1 MAGRYTLRNSRFELA
16 SESAIPKLD
25 LDHFDV
31 RMAVRIL
38 HHPFCMA
45 LATPLLLAALLL
57 MLLITAGP
65 SSAQD
70 GEGASEST
78 AQEEGSAA
86 PAGLSD
92 LRFINPRARI
102 ALPEPMPGPVLRFV
116 VADDFPP
123 FAFLDGSGR
132 LSGVHIDLIRAV
144 CDTLDL
150 PCTLQARR
158 FDQVTAAAQ
167 EDPNNLVLAAGLSI
181 TRQNAERFTFSLPYY
196 RFAARF
202 VGAQSAEAQ
211 TSDSADWLNDAR
223 IGVVEN
229 TAHAAFLRD
238 AYADTEIETFPNAQA
253 MLRALRREDISHAFG
268 DGVDLAIWLASNQSG
283 DCCAFVGQPI
293 FSVSYFGEGLAFAV
307 PRGQSQLVQAL
318 NAALIRL
325 ESSGELETIMLTA
338 FPLDPLG
345 L

>member
-1 MAGRYTLRNSRFELA
+1 M
-16 SESAIPKLD
+16 
-25 LDHFDV
+25 
-31 RMAVRIL
+31 
-38 HHPFCMA
+38 
-45 LATPLLLAALLL
+45 AALLL
-57 MLLITAGP
+57 MVLAAPGS
-65 SSAQD
+65 SSAQEVQSADESPAEQD
-70 GEGASEST
+70 GAGSDT
-78 AQEEGSAA
+78 ATSI
-86 PAGLSD
+86 GLSD

-123 FAFLDGSGR
+123 FAFLDGTGR
-132 LSGVHIDLIRAV
+132 LAGVHIDLIRAV

-158 FDQVTAAAQ
+158 FDQVTAAAN
-167 EDPNNLVLAAGLSI
+167 EDPNNLVLAAGLAI

-202 VGAQSAEAQ
+202 IGTQSDEP
-211 TSDSADWLNDAR
+211 DPDWIDNAR

-238 AYADTEIETFPNAQA
+238 AYADTDIETFTTAQA
-253 MLRALRREDISHAFG
+253 MLRALRREVISHAFG
-268 DGVDLAIWLASNQSG
+268 DGVDLAIWLAGNQSG

-293 FSVSYFGEGLAFAV
+293 FSVTYFGEGLAFAV

>member
-1 MAGRYTLRNSRFELA
+1 MRSFFRPLIPALIALI
-16 SESAIPKLD
+16 AIPQL
-25 LDHFDV
+25 V
-31 RMAVRIL
+31 
-38 HHPFCMA
+38 
-45 LATPLLLAALLL
+45 
-57 MLLITAGP
+57 
-65 SSAQD
+65 
-70 GEGASEST
+70 T
-78 AQEEGSAA
+78 AQQVEIAPEGPVGQDESVEETA
-86 PAGLSD
+86 PMGLSD

-123 FAFLDGSGR
+123 FAFLDGTGR
-132 LSGVHIDLIRAV
+132 LAGVHIDLIRAV

-158 FDQVTAAAQ
+158 FDQVVAAVQ
-167 EDPNNLVLAAGLSI
+167 DDPNNLVLAAGLAV
-181 TRQNAERFTFSLPYY
+181 TRDTAERFTFSLPYY

-202 VGAQSAEAQ
+202 VGARADAENP
-211 TSDSADWLNDAR
+211 DWVDGAR

-238 AYADTEIETFPNAQA
+238 AYADAAIVTFPAA
-253 MLRALRREDISHAFG
+253 EDLFLALRSEDISHAFG
-268 DGVDLAIWLASNQSG
+268 DGIDLAFWLASDQSG
-283 DCCAFVGQPI
+283 DCCAFVGPPI
-293 FSVSYFGEGLAFAV
+293 FSVTYFGEGLAFAV

>member
-1 MAGRYTLRNSRFELA
+1 LA
-16 SESAIPKLD
+16 
-25 LDHFDV
+25 
-31 RMAVRIL
+31 
-38 HHPFCMA
+38 
-45 LATPLLLAALLL
+45 LAALLL
-57 MLLITAGP
+57 LPLAGP

-70 GEGASEST
+70 VQSVEQDGV
-78 AQEEGSAA
+78 GSDTGTSM
-86 PAGLSD
+86 GLSD

-123 FAFLDGSGR
+123 FAFLDGTGR
-132 LSGVHIDLIRAV
+132 LAGVHIDLIRAV

-158 FDQVTAAAQ
+158 FDQVTAAAN
-167 EDPNNLVLAAGLSI
+167 EDPNNLVLAAGLAI

-202 VGAQSAEAQ
+202 IGAQSDEP
-211 TSDSADWLNDAR
+211 DPDWIDNAR

-238 AYADTEIETFPNAQA
+238 AYADTDIETFTTAQA

-268 DGVDLAIWLASNQSG
+268 DGVDLAIWLAGNQSG

-293 FSVSYFGEGLAFAV
+293 FSVTYFGEGLAFAV

>member
-1 MAGRYTLRNSRFELA
+1 
-16 SESAIPKLD
+16 
-25 LDHFDV
+25 V
-31 RMAVRIL
+31 RSYFR
-38 HHPFCMA
+38 
-45 LATPLLLAALLL
+45 
-57 MLLITAGP
+57 LLIPAFLALVACP
-65 SSAQD
+65 LVA
-70 GEGASEST
+70 T
-78 AQEEGSAA
+78 AQQAETGSEGDVVLEDNGSDAA
-86 PAGLSD
+86 PMGLSD

-123 FAFLDGSGR
+123 FAFLDGTGR
-132 LSGVHIDLIRAV
+132 LAGVHIDLIRAI

-158 FDQVTAAAQ
+158 FDQVVAAVQ
-167 EDPNNLVLAAGLSI
+167 DDPNNLVLAAGLAV
-181 TRQNAERFTFSLPYY
+181 TRDTAERFTFSLPYY

-202 VGAQSAEAQ
+202 IGARADAENP
-211 TSDSADWLNDAR
+211 DWVDGAR

-238 AYADTEIETFPNAQA
+238 AYADAEIVTFSAGED
-253 MLRALRREDISHAFG
+253 MFRALRNEDISHAFG
-268 DGVDLAIWLASNQSG
+268 DGIDLAFWLASDRSG
-283 DCCAFVGQPI
+283 DCCAYVGPPI
-293 FSVSYFGEGLAFAV
+293 FSVTYFGEGLAFAV

-325 ESSGELETIMLTA
+325 ESSGDLETIMLTA

>member
-1 MAGRYTLRNSRFELA
+1 VRTLHRFPLSSLSLALVALIAIFAFPMAA
-16 SESAIPKLD
+16 SAQEA
-25 LDHFDV
+25 
-31 RMAVRIL
+31 A
-38 HHPFCMA
+38 
-45 LATPLLLAALLL
+45 ATP
-57 MLLITAGP
+57 
-65 SSAQD
+65 
-70 GEGASEST
+70 ST
-78 AQEEGSAA
+78 
-86 PAGLSD
+86 PMGLSE

-123 FAFLDGSGR
+123 FAFLDGTGR
-132 LSGVHIDLIRAV
+132 LTGVHIDLIRAI

-167 EDPNNLVLAAGLSI
+167 EDPDNLVLAAGLAI
-181 TRQNAERFTFSLPYY
+181 TGDTAERFTFSLPYY

-202 VGAQSAEAQ
+202 VGLRSAENE
-211 TSDSADWLNDAR
+211 ADWIDAAR

-238 AYADTEIETFPNAQA
+238 AYADADMVPFADAPA
-253 MLRALRREDISHAFG
+253 MLVALQRGEISHAFG
-268 DGVDLAIWLASNQSG
+268 DGIDLAFWLASDRSG
-283 DCCAFVGQPI
+283 DCCVFVGQPV
-293 FSVSYFGEGLAFAV
+293 FSVPYFGEGLAFAV
-307 PRGQSQLVQAL
+307 PRGQSLLVQAL

-325 ESSGELETIMLTA
+325 EGSGELETIMLTA

>member
-1 MAGRYTLRNSRFELA
+1 MAQQVETA
-16 SESAIPKLD
+16 SEG
-25 LDHFDV
+25 DV
-31 RMAVRIL
+31 V
-38 HHPFCMA
+38 
-45 LATPLLLAALLL
+45 
-57 MLLITAGP
+57 
-65 SSAQD
+65 QD
-70 GEGASEST
+70 EN
-78 AQEEGSAA
+78 A
-86 PAGLSD
+86 PMGLSN

-123 FAFLDGSGR
+123 FAFLDGTGR
-132 LSGVHIDLIRAV
+132 LAGVHIDLIRAI

-158 FDQVTAAAQ
+158 FDQVAAAVQ
-167 EDPNNLVLAAGLSI
+167 DDPNNLVLAAGLAVDRD
-181 TRQNAERFTFSLPYY
+181 TADRFTFSLPYY

-202 VGAQSAEAQ
+202 VGA
-211 TSDSADWLNDAR
+211 SADAGNPDWVNGAR

-238 AYADTEIETFPNAQA
+238 AYADAEIATFPAA
-253 MLRALRREDISHAFG
+253 ADLFRALRNEDISHAFG
-268 DGVDLAIWLASNQSG
+268 DGIDLAFWLASDQSG
-283 DCCAFVGQPI
+283 DCCAFVGPPI
-293 FSVSYFGEGLAFAV
+293 FSVTYFGEGLAFAV

-325 ESSGELETIMLTA
+325 ESSGDLETIMLTA

>member
-1 MAGRYTLRNSRFELA
+1 MRSFLRLLVPTFLA
-16 SESAIPKLD
+16 LTVFP
-25 LDHFDV
+25 
-31 RMAVRIL
+31 
-38 HHPFCMA
+38 
-45 LATPLLLAALLL
+45 LAT
-57 MLLITAGP
+57 
-65 SSAQD
+65 
-70 GEGASEST
+70 T
-78 AQEEGSAA
+78 AQQVETQSEGDVLQDELTLDVA
-86 PAGLSD
+86 PTGLSD

-123 FAFLDGSGR
+123 FAFLDGTGR
-132 LSGVHIDLIRAV
+132 LVGVHIDLIRAI

-158 FDQVTAAAQ
+158 FDQVVAAVQ
-167 EDPNNLVLAAGLSI
+167 DDPNNLVLAAGLAV
-181 TRQNAERFTFSLPYY
+181 TRDTADRFTFSLPYY

-202 VGAQSAEAQ
+202 VGAPADVQ
-211 TSDSADWLNDAR
+211 TSDWVDGAR

-238 AYADTEIETFPNAQA
+238 AYADAEIVTFPGAED
-253 MLRALRREDISHAFG
+253 LFRALRNEDVSHAFG
-268 DGVDLAIWLASNQSG
+268 DGIDLAFWLASDQSG
-283 DCCAFVGQPI
+283 DCCAFVGPPI
-293 FSVSYFGEGLAFAV
+293 FSVTYFGEGLTFAV

-325 ESSGELETIMLTA
+325 ESSGDLETIMLTA

>member
-1 MAGRYTLRNSRFELA
+1 M
-16 SESAIPKLD
+16 
-25 LDHFDV
+25 
-31 RMAVRIL
+31 
-38 HHPFCMA
+38 
-45 LATPLLLAALLL
+45 
-57 MLLITAGP
+57 
-65 SSAQD
+65 
-70 GEGASEST
+70 
-78 AQEEGSAA
+78 
-86 PAGLSD
+86 GLSD

-123 FAFLDGSGR
+123 FAFLDGTGR
-132 LSGVHIDLIRAV
+132 LAGVHIDLIRAV

-158 FDQVTAAAQ
+158 FDQVTVAAN
-167 EDPNNLVLAAGLSI
+167 EDPNNLVLAAGLAI

-202 VGAQSAEAQ
+202 IGAQSDEPNP
-211 TSDSADWLNDAR
+211 DWIDNAR

-238 AYADTEIETFPNAQA
+238 AYADTDIEAFPTAQA

-268 DGVDLAIWLASNQSG
+268 DGVDLAIWLAGNQSG

-293 FSVSYFGEGLAFAV
+293 FSVTYFGEGLAFAV

>member
-1 MAGRYTLRNSRFELA
+1 MRT
-16 SESAIPKLD
+16 
-25 LDHFDV
+25 
-31 RMAVRIL
+31 L
-38 HHPFCMA
+38 HHPLC
-45 LATPLLLAALLL
+45 LALAALLL
-57 MLLITAGP
+57 MPLAPGS

-70 GEGASEST
+70 AQIADESTVEQDGGAGDTGAS
-78 AQEEGSAA
+78 
-86 PAGLSD
+86 AGLSD

-123 FAFLDGSGR
+123 FAFLDGTGR
-132 LSGVHIDLIRAV
+132 LAGVHIDLIRAV

-167 EDPNNLVLAAGLSI
+167 EDPNNLVLAAGLAI

-202 VGAQSAEAQ
+202 IGAQSDEP
-211 TSDSADWLNDAR
+211 DVNWIDNAR
-223 IGVVEN
+223 IGVVDN

-238 AYADTEIETFPNAQA
+238 AYADTDIEAFPTAQA
-253 MLRALRREDISHAFG
+253 MLRALRRDDISHAFG
-268 DGVDLAIWLASNQSG
+268 DGVDLAIWLAGNQSG

-293 FSVSYFGEGLAFAV
+293 FSVTYFGEGLAFAV